1 MVMKRYEQKLTS
13 LEDDL
18 RVARELLYPV
28 CVQMLLK
35 EAANDPNKRQLILR
49 NARKGLYDGK

>member
-28 CVQMLLK
+28 YVQMLLK